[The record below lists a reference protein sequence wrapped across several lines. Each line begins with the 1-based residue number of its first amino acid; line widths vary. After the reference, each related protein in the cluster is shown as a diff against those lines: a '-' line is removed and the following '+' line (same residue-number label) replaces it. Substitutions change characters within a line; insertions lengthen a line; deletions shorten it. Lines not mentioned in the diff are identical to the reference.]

1 MTPHNCNFNL
11 NNSSRLLGGASRNAG
26 NSRNADGGLPTCGK
40 PWYPPS
46 MGTTG
51 VDGAAG
57 VVAAAAGL
65 SSILCL
71 IFSLVLLVIDNDSR
85 LFFLC
90 DLEEAVSGVVLL
102 DSVDAVEDVEAAAGA
117 GASLLFS

>member
-1 MTPHNCNFNL
+1 
-11 NNSSRLLGGASRNAG
+11 
-26 NSRNADGGLPTCGK
+26 
-40 PWYPPS
+40 
-46 MGTTG
+46 MGITG

-57 VVAAAAGL
+57 VVVAAAVDL

-71 IFSLVLLVIDNDSR
+71 IFSLVLLEIDNDSR

-90 DLEEAVSGVVLL
+90 DLEEEAVSGVVLL

>member
-1 MTPHNCNFNL
+1 
-11 NNSSRLLGGASRNAG
+11 
-26 NSRNADGGLPTCGK
+26 
-40 PWYPPS
+40 

-57 VVAAAAGL
+57 VAVAAAGL

-71 IFSLVLLVIDNDSR
+71 IFSLALLVIDNDSR